1 MSKQRKLLAFAAS
14 CAAIFSGFVGLALTA
29 GCAES
34 MQPAPGANSRFSKPE
49 APAETLGE
57 QPPTPK
63 TLLSMADIL
72 AAQGK
77 DKECEFV
84 LSTCIR
90 QHPGF
95 APAYNSLAELQ
106 MRQGQVTEAASVLS
120 GALRRW
126 PDDPVL
132 LNNLGMCFLVRRDF
146 ETALGYFTRAA
157 AHASESEKYRA
168 NMATSLG
175 MLGRDAEALA
185 LLKQILPEQEA
196 IHNAEV
202 LRKAQQ
208 KADSTSA
215 NTEPG

>member
-1 MSKQRKLLAFAAS
+1 MSIHRRLRAFAAPS
-14 CAAIFSGFVGLALTA
+14 VAALLGLVGLVAIS

-34 MQPAPGANSRFSKPE
+34 TQSAREGTFNSSNSAPV
-49 APAETLGE
+49 AEIRDD

-84 LSTCIR
+84 LSTCVR
-90 QHPGF
+90 QHPDF

-106 MRQGQVTEAASVLS
+106 MRQGRTGQAENVLS

-126 PDDPVL
+126 PTDPVL
-132 LNNLGMCFLVRRDF
+132 LNNLGMCFLIRRDY
-146 ETALGYFTRAA
+146 ETSLGYFTRAA
-157 AHASESEKYRA
+157 ARAPESEKYRA

-175 MLGRDAEALA
+175 MLGRDPEALA
-185 LLKQILPEQEA
+185 LLRQILPEEEA
-196 IHNAEV
+196 AHNAEV
-202 LRKAQQ
+202 LQ
-208 KADSTSA
+208 KARQKAAGSSA
-215 NTEPG
+215 NTTSG

>member
-1 MSKQRKLLAFAAS
+1 MSIQRRLAASTAS
-14 CAAIFSGFVGLALTA
+14 CAAAFLGFVGLVMTP

-34 MQPAPGANSRFSKPE
+34 MQSAQESSLRSVNS
-49 APAETLGE
+49 APAAETWGD

-77 DKECEFV
+77 DKECESV

-106 MRQGQVTEAASVLS
+106 MRQGRVAEAANVLS

-126 PDDPVL
+126 PSDSVL
-132 LNNLGMCFLVRRDF
+132 LNNLGMCSLIARDY
-146 ETALGYFTRAA
+146 ETALEYFTRAA
-157 AHASESEKYRA
+157 AHAPKSDKYRA

-175 MLGRDAEALA
+175 MLGRDPEALA
-185 LLKQILPEQEA
+185 LLRQILPEDEA
-196 IHNAEV
+196 LHNTEV
-202 LRKAQQ
+202 LKKARQ
-208 KADSTSA
+208 KAAGSSA
-215 NTEPG
+215 NITSG